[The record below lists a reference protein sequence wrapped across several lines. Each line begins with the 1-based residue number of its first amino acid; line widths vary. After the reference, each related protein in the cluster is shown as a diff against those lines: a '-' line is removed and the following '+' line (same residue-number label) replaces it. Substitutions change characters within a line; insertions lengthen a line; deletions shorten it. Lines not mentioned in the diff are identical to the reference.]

1 MATNP
6 NSKLTES
13 VDKRTS
19 SVEAANRETIT
30 RNRATILSSNMI
42 TIITAMALTGYDHYE
57 DENGDIIRGEKLP
70 DDLRERYLKSV
81 WAKVMPTPKEV
92 TTVDQSS
99 GISILKQIQ
108 EDLAEQNRKARF
120 LESKPSLE
128 ADIIDVD
135 FSD

>member
-81 WAKVMPTPKEV
+81 WAKVMPTPKEI

-135 FSD
+135 VSD